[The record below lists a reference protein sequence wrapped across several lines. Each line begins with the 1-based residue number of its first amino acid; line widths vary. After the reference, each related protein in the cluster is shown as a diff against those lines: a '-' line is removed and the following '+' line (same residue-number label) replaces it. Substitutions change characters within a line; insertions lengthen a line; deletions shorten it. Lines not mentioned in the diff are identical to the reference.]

1 MGMNDMTILSLDSLF
16 LVYQLNHKI
25 SITFKKGNS
34 ASNSMNPNSTLT
46 LNPSIYLQYYCSCF
60 YVKSCVC

>member
-25 SITFKKGNS
+25 SLTFKK
-34 ASNSMNPNSTLT
+34 
-46 LNPSIYLQYYCSCF
+46 
-60 YVKSCVC
+60 

>member
-25 SITFKKGNS
+25 SIPLKK
-34 ASNSMNPNSTLT
+34 
-46 LNPSIYLQYYCSCF
+46 
-60 YVKSCVC
+60 